1 MRRTVLLLT
10 LASTLMLT
18 GCLTTSTVVID
29 AGCQAYQQNAIR
41 PSPAD
46 TARTARGLYV
56 LNEAMIGA
64 CPEMNPASR
73 SPGLAAN

>member
-1 MRRTVLLLT
+1 MRRTVLVCVLSLPLT
-10 LASTLMLT
+10 LT
-18 GCLTTSTVVID
+18 GCLTAPTVID
-29 AGCQAYQQNAIR
+29 AGCLTYDRFKIQ
-41 PSPAD
+41 PSRQD
-46 TARTARGLYV
+46 TPRTARGLYV